1 MNLKLDLTKA
11 MEIQS
16 EVAKKLIEKHNNKDG
31 QNKAQKDEKSEQL
44 EVENNRIM
52 KALQAEFASS
62 RVLKYD
68 NIRLRN
74 LNDEL
79 LLINKALVEANKS
92 LQARVGGMQQELDS
106 FRSDHL
112 GLIRSLDSCFESKGQ
127 QPSDSSVMRFLETF
141 REKKNDLLRQS
152 RDLTDWN
159 SPNEKRVTS
168 RLRGQRDGASSR
180 DLKMQM
186 VSHMNTEV
194 QNLKLVQ
201 KVQRGTVVPPLGKTN
216 DPDSKAW
223 SHRDHNH
230 EQLEEQFDTRRENLE
245 SSLVLDPSFH

>member
-31 QNKAQKDEKSEQL
+31 QNKGQKDEKSEQL

-52 KALQAEFASS
+52 KALQSEFASS
-62 RVLKYD
+62 RVLKHD
-68 NIRLRN
+68 NVRLRN

-92 LQARVGGMQQELDS
+92 LQLKAGNMQQELDS

-112 GLIRSLDSCFESKGQ
+112 GLIRSLDLCFESKGQ
-127 QPSDSSVMRFLETF
+127 APDSSVMKFLETF

-152 RDLTDWN
+152 RDMTEWN

-186 VSHMNTEV
+186 VSNMNADV

-201 KVQRGTVVPPLGKTN
+201 KVQRGSVVPPLGKLG
-216 DPDSKAW
+216 DPETKAW
-223 SHRDHNH
+223 SHREHNH

-245 SSLVLDPSFH
+245 SSLVLDPSFQ